1 MQYIYKKKTIFK
13 NTPKIWA
20 NIRHSNYKY
29 SALCGTSD
37 ERNSIFR
44 QTAPRIRH
52 INRPYV
58 IDTIN
63 IKTSDLKMVSCRNVK
78 TCN

>member
-1 MQYIYKKKTIFK
+1 MQYIYKKKQFLKTQ
-13 NTPKIWA
+13 KIWA
-20 NIRHSNYKY
+20 NIKHINYKY

-37 ERNSIFR
+37 EINSIFR
-44 QTAPRIRH
+44 QTAPRIRGLK
-52 INRPYV
+52 RPYV

-63 IKTSDLKMVSCRNVK
+63 IKTSDRKKVSCRNVQ